1 MRTSLVLT
9 TNFAL
14 LALFATGVDVSGGAE
29 GPGRLG
35 EGKFDKTIQRHV
47 TLGYLLYLPPEYG
60 EKQARWPMILYLHGG
75 TGRGSDFAKMSWY
88 PLPRLLRESG
98 RDVPFVILMPQCP
111 EDDIWDSEAL
121 LALVDEIAGSHAVDQ
136 DRIYLVGY
144 SMGGT
149 GAWRLALAHPE
160 RFAAIAPMSG
170 YADPARAARLKGV
183 PTWVFHGA
191 KDTLIQPSES
201 EKMVKALEAAGV
213 DVRFSLD
220 PERGH
225 APPSDE
231 EHWQLFEWLLIH
243 RRGKQ
248 SGKADAGRP

>member
-1 MRTSLVLT
+1 MRKPLVLT
-9 TNFAL
+9 TSFAL
-14 LALFATGVDVSGGAE
+14 LALFATGADVSGGAE
-29 GPGRLG
+29 GPGRLE
-35 EGKFDKTIQRHV
+35 EGMFDKTIQRHV

-60 EKQARWPMILYLHGG
+60 EKEARWPMLLYLHGG
-75 TGRGSDFAKMSWY
+75 MGRGSDFAKMSWY

-98 RDVPFVILMPQCP
+98 RDLPFIILMPQCP
-111 EDDIWDSEAL
+111 EDDIWDSDAL

-149 GAWRLALAHPE
+149 GAWRLALAYPE

-170 YADPARAARLKGV
+170 YTDPARATRLKGV
-183 PTWVFHGA
+183 STWVFHGA
-191 KDTLIQPSES
+191 KDTLVQPSES

-213 DVRFSLD
+213 DVRFTLD

-231 EHWQLFEWLLIH
+231 KHWQLFEWFLTH
-243 RRGKQ
+243 SRGKQ
-248 SGKADAGRP
+248 PGKANAGRP